1 MEEEKLETQTPEPEK
16 GENLEEK
23 ITEEKTPEQMQKE
36 INSLYA
42 SKKWEQQK
50 RREAEEI
57 AQKAQE
63 EAERL
68 KTELEIESS
77 ALSEKEL
84 KEKYPDLEYMDEA
97 DKEKAKIEMEREK
110 RLKILEAKE
119 KWRDDYSKLPKEVK
133 EKLEKKGGEDVFKD
147 FACSPENCGQKNLLN
162 LAKQFLYEETEIP
175 SPEKPE
181 KKSGLEPGVGGI
193 KTPVTL
199 KKGYTAE
206 EAAEIRRRDSK
217 KYNELVANG
226 RMKII

>member
-1 MEEEKLETQTPEPEK
+1 MEKDIEEKETPEIPE
-16 GENLEEK
+16 GEITSEPDEK
-23 ITEEKTPEQMQKE
+23 DKQIESLQAQKE
-36 INSLYA
+36 HF
-42 SKKWEQQK
+42 
-50 RREAEEI
+50 REK
-57 AQKAQE
+57 AQKAEQARMLAQE

-68 KTELEIESS
+68 KTELETKSS